1 MELNA
6 IEVLPVAGEGIKA
19 NACGALEDAI
29 NCTGCLLSV
38 SFTLLNFFVAHFV
51 VTLVSAIVRKL
62 AYIA

>member
-6 IEVLPVAGEGIKA
+6 IEVLPVTGEGIKA
-19 NACGALEDAI
+19 NAGGALEDAI
-29 NCTGCLLSV
+29 NCTGCLLFV
-38 SFTLLNFFVAHFV
+38 STLLNFFVAHFV